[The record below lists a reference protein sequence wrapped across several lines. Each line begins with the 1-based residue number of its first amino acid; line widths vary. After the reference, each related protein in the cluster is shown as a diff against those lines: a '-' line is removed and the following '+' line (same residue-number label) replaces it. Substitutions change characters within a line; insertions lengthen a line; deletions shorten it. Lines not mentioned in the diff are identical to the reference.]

1 MGFRSVRGISLDMAS
16 RSRDRASPLSLVSSA
31 STHAEA
37 GEARHSIASGASAR
51 ELDWSILMA
60 RAQDGDGE
68 AYRRLLGD
76 IVPYLRSLAR
86 RHHRDPG
93 DVEDTV
99 QDVLLTVHAIR
110 HTYDPH
116 RPFGPWLVAIAR
128 RRIVDRLRRQGR
140 TRAREVA
147 LDLEHETFCAPEAN
161 LGEGEWNRRALDDA
175 IKNLPPGQRE
185 AVRLLK
191 LQEMSL
197 QQAAVASGMSVA
209 ALKVAMHR
217 ALKNLRKMLTK
228 SGSGT

>member
-1 MGFRSVRGISLDMAS
+1 MALG
-16 RSRDRASPLSLVSSA
+16 SRDRVPPLTLVPSA
-31 STHAEA
+31 QAENERSDA
-37 GEARHSIASGASAR
+37 GGAGRNGAAARDR
-51 ELDWSILMA
+51 DWTILMA

-76 IVPYLRSLAR
+76 IAPHLRSLAR

-110 HTYDPH
+110 HTYDPY
-116 RPFGPWLVAIAR
+116 RPFGPWLVAIAK
-128 RRIVDRLRRQGR
+128 RRIIDRLRRQGR

-147 LDLEHETFCAPEAN
+147 LDLEHETFCAPETN
-161 LGEGEWNRRALDDA
+161 LGEEDWNKRVLGDA
-175 IKNLPPGQRE
+175 IEKLPPGQRE

-197 QQAAVASGMSVA
+197 QQAAAASGMSVA

-217 ALKNLRKMLTK
+217 ALKNLRKMLSK
-228 SGSGT
+228 SSGET